1 MKKFIATAIFS
12 LAVLFCFAQQ
22 EQQYTQFF
30 YNKLSL
36 NPGYAGSY
44 DAGCLTGIYRNQWI
58 GLEGA
63 PKTIALSFDT
73 PLLNKRVGAGLNI
86 NNHTIGIQQ
95 RLTIDGVYAYRVRLG
110 QGTLG
115 IGVQGSIRYIANDY
129 SDDRLK
135 ATESISSDGGI
146 PVGEQ
151 SKYVPNFGAGLYYST
166 PKFYI
171 GVSAPRFLNNNIDF
185 NDLNGEVL
193 SREVDHLY
201 VMAGLLIK
209 ISDKADL
216 QPQVLLKN
224 ASDSPFDA
232 DLNLNLIFNKK
243 YTIGAT
249 YRTGGD
255 TGSFGESIDL
265 LASAYLTDHFM
276 FGLSYD
282 ITLSDLKDYN
292 NGSIE
297 AVLRYCFGKSEGEDI
312 INPRFF

>member
-1 MKKFIATAIFS
+1 M
-12 LAVLFCFAQQ
+12 
-22 EQQYTQFF
+22 
-30 YNKLSL
+30 SL

-44 DAGCLTGIYRNQWI
+44 DAPCLTGIYRNQWI

-63 PKTIALSFDT
+63 PKTIALSFDM
-73 PLLNKRVGAGLNI
+73 PLLNKRIGAGLNI
-86 NNHTIGIQQ
+86 VNNTIGIQQ
-95 RLTIDGVYAYRVRLG
+95 RLTIDGVYTYRVRLG

-115 IGVQGSIRYIANDY
+115 IGIQGSIRYVRNDY

-135 ATESISSDGGI
+135 GTQEITSDGGI
-146 PVGEQ
+146 PVGDQ
-151 SKYVPNFGAGLYYST
+151 SKYVPNFGAGLYYHT
-166 PKFYI
+166 PTFYV
-171 GVSAPRFLNNNIDF
+171 GLSAPRFLKNSIDF
-185 NDLNGEVL
+185 NDFNTEVL
-193 SREVDHLY
+193 SKEVDHIY

-209 ISDKADL
+209 LNDKTKL
-216 QPQVLLKN
+216 QPQVLFKN
-224 ASDSPFDA
+224 ASNSPFDA
-232 DLNLNLIFNKK
+232 DLNLNLIFSEK

-255 TGSFGESIDL
+255 ADSFGESIDL
-265 LASAYLTDHFM
+265 LASAYVTNHLM

-282 ITLSDLKDYN
+282 IGLSALKDHS